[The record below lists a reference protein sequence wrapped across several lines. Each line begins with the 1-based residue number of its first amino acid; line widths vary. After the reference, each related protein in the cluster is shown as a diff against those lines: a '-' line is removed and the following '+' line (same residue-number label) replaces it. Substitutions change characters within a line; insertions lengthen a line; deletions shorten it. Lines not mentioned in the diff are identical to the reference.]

1 MNKKPKGNCYAING
15 RWMVGKQHHKL
26 VHGVVKNQKDGK
38 AMGHCW
44 VEKDGVVYD
53 YSNNTE
59 IMLPKK
65 NIL

>member
-1 MNKKPKGNCYAING
+1 
-15 RWMVGKQHHKL
+15 
-26 VHGVVKNQKDGK
+26 
-38 AMGHCW
+38 MGHCW